1 LSSNF
6 SIEKQY
12 ILDLKRGSYR
22 AFDAIYT
29 MYARRLYAYAL
40 KITKSTS
47 GANEIVQDAF
57 VNLWTHREN
66 IVPSDS
72 LQAYLFAITKNVILN
87 KFRKLINSP
96 VFVNY
101 VEYLN
106 DGNILSEEISEKL
119 EFEEFKE
126 KLEEAKTSL
135 SATQIKVF
143 ELCKEL
149 GYNNAE
155 AAKQLNLSEQT
166 VKNQL
171 SLALKKLR
179 IKLTEHLD
187 LFLIFFM

>member
-1 LSSNF
+1 MSSNF

-12 ILDLKRGSYR
+12 ILDLKKGSYR
-22 AFDAIYT
+22 AFDALYT

-47 GANEIVQDAF
+47 DANEIVQDTF

-66 IVPSDS
+66 IEPSDS
-72 LQAYLFAITKNVILN
+72 LQAYLFTITKNVILN

-106 DGNILSEEISEKL
+106 EENIASEEISEKL
-119 EFEEFKE
+119 EFEEFQR
-126 KLEEAKTSL
+126 KLEDAKTTL
-135 SATQIKVF
+135 SATQVKVF
-143 ELCKEL
+143 ELRKEL

-155 AAKQLNLSEQT
+155 VAKQLNLSEQT

-179 IKLTEHLD
+179 TKLAEHLS
-187 LFLIFFM
+187 LFFICF

>member
-1 LSSNF
+1 MSSNF

-12 ILDLKRGSYR
+12 ILDLKKGSYR
-22 AFDAIYT
+22 AFDALYT

-47 GANEIVQDAF
+47 DASEIVQDTF

-66 IVPSDS
+66 IEPSDS
-72 LQAYLFAITKNVILN
+72 LQAYLFTITKNVILN

-106 DGNILSEEISEKL
+106 EENIASEETSEKL
-119 EFEEFKE
+119 EFEEFKK
-126 KLEEAKTSL
+126 KLEDAKTSL
-135 SATQIKVF
+135 SATQVKVF
-143 ELCKEL
+143 ELRKEL
-149 GYNNAE
+149 GYSNAE
-155 AAKQLNLSEQT
+155 DAKQLNLSEQT

-179 IKLTEHLD
+179 TKLAEHLS
-187 LFLIFFM
+187 LFFICF

>member
-1 LSSNF
+1 MSSRL

-12 ILDLKRGSYR
+12 ILDLKKGSYR
-22 AFDAIYT
+22 AFDALYT

-47 GANEIVQDAF
+47 DASEIVQDTF

-66 IVPSDS
+66 IEPSDS
-72 LQAYLFAITKNVILN
+72 LQAYLFTITKNVILN

-106 DGNILSEEISEKL
+106 EENIASEETSEKL
-119 EFEEFKE
+119 EFEEFKK
-126 KLEEAKTSL
+126 KLEDAKTSL
-135 SATQIKVF
+135 SATQVKVF
-143 ELCKEL
+143 ELRKEL
-149 GYNNAE
+149 GYSNAE
-155 AAKQLNLSEQT
+155 VAKQLNLSEQT

-179 IKLTEHLD
+179 TKLAEHLS
-187 LFLIFFM
+187 LFFICF

>member
-12 ILDLKRGSYR
+12 ILDLKKGSYR
-22 AFDAIYT
+22 AFDALYT

-47 GANEIVQDAF
+47 DASEIVQDTF

-66 IVPSDS
+66 IEPSDS
-72 LQAYLFAITKNVILN
+72 LQAYLFTITKNVILN

-106 DGNILSEEISEKL
+106 EENIASEETSEKL
-119 EFEEFKE
+119 EFEEFKK
-126 KLEEAKTSL
+126 KLEDAKTSL
-135 SATQIKVF
+135 SATQVKVF
-143 ELCKEL
+143 ELRKEL
-149 GYNNAE
+149 GYSNAE
-155 AAKQLNLSEQT
+155 DAKQLNLSEQT

-179 IKLTEHLD
+179 TKLAEHLS
-187 LFLIFFM
+187 LFFICF

>member
-1 LSSNF
+1 MSSNF

-12 ILDLKRGSYR
+12 ILDLKKGSYR
-22 AFDAIYT
+22 AFDALYT

-47 GANEIVQDAF
+47 DAGEIVQDTF

-106 DGNILSEEISEKL
+106 EENISSEETSEKL
-119 EFEEFKE
+119 EFEEFKK
-126 KLEEAKTSL
+126 KLEDAKTSL
-135 SATQIKVF
+135 SATQVKVF
-143 ELCKEL
+143 ELRKEL

-155 AAKQLNLSEQT
+155 VAKQLNLSEQT

-171 SLALKKLR
+171 SLAMKKLR
-179 IKLTEHLD
+179 TKLVEHLN
-187 LFLIFFM
+187 LFLIYF

>member
-12 ILDLKRGSYR
+12 ILDLKKGSYR
-22 AFDAIYT
+22 AFDALYT

-47 GANEIVQDAF
+47 DASEIVQDTF

-66 IVPSDS
+66 IEPSDS
-72 LQAYLFAITKNVILN
+72 LQAYLFTITKNVILN

-106 DGNILSEEISEKL
+106 EENIASEETSEKL
-119 EFEEFKE
+119 EFEEFKK
-126 KLEEAKTSL
+126 KLEDAKTSL
-135 SATQIKVF
+135 SATQVKVF
-143 ELCKEL
+143 ELRKDL
-149 GYNNAE
+149 GYSNAE
-155 AAKQLNLSEQT
+155 VAKQLNLSEQT

-179 IKLTEHLD
+179 TKLAEHLS
-187 LFLIFFM
+187 LFFICF

>member
-12 ILDLKRGSYR
+12 ILDLKKGSYR
-22 AFDAIYT
+22 AFDALYT

-47 GANEIVQDAF
+47 DANEIVQDTF

-66 IVPSDS
+66 IEPSDS
-72 LQAYLFAITKNVILN
+72 LQAYLFTITKNVILN

-106 DGNILSEEISEKL
+106 EENIASEEISEKL
-119 EFEEFKE
+119 EFEEFQR
-126 KLEEAKTSL
+126 KLEDAKTTL
-135 SATQIKVF
+135 SATQVKVF
-143 ELCKEL
+143 ELRKEL

-155 AAKQLNLSEQT
+155 VAKQLNLSEQT

-179 IKLTEHLD
+179 TKLAEHLS
-187 LFLIFFM
+187 LFFICF

>member
-1 LSSNF
+1 LSSRL

-12 ILDLKRGSYR
+12 ILDLKKGSYR
-22 AFDAIYT
+22 AFDALYT

-47 GANEIVQDAF
+47 DANEIVQDTF

-66 IVPSDS
+66 IEPSDS
-72 LQAYLFAITKNVILN
+72 LQAYLFTITKNVILN

-106 DGNILSEEISEKL
+106 EENIASEEISEKL
-119 EFEEFKE
+119 EFEEFQR
-126 KLEEAKTSL
+126 KLEDAKTTL
-135 SATQIKVF
+135 SATQVKVF
-143 ELCKEL
+143 ELRKEL

-155 AAKQLNLSEQT
+155 VAKQLNLSEQT

-179 IKLTEHLD
+179 TKLAEHLS
-187 LFLIFFM
+187 LFFICF

>member
-1 LSSNF
+1 MSSRL

-12 ILDLKRGSYR
+12 ILDLKKGSYR
-22 AFDAIYT
+22 AFDALYT

-47 GANEIVQDAF
+47 DASEIVQDTF

-66 IVPSDS
+66 IEPSDS
-72 LQAYLFAITKNVILN
+72 LQAYLFTITKNVILN

-106 DGNILSEEISEKL
+106 EENISSEEISKKF
-119 EFEEFKE
+119 EFEEFQK
-126 KLEEAKTSL
+126 KLKDAKTSL
-135 SATQIKVF
+135 SATQAKVF
-143 ELCKEL
+143 ELRKEL
-149 GYNNAE
+149 GYSNAE
-155 AAKQLNLSEQT
+155 VAKQLNLSEQT

-179 IKLTEHLD
+179 TKLAEHLS
-187 LFLIFFM
+187 LFFICF

>member
-1 LSSNF
+1 MSSRL

-12 ILDLKRGSYR
+12 ILDLKKGSYR
-22 AFDAIYT
+22 AFDALYT

-47 GANEIVQDAF
+47 DANEIVQDTF

-66 IVPSDS
+66 IEPSDS
-72 LQAYLFAITKNVILN
+72 LQAYLFTITKNVILN

-106 DGNILSEEISEKL
+106 EENIASEEISEKL
-119 EFEEFKE
+119 EFEEFQR
-126 KLEEAKTSL
+126 KLEDAKTTL
-135 SATQIKVF
+135 SATQVKVF
-143 ELCKEL
+143 ELRKEL

-155 AAKQLNLSEQT
+155 VAKQLNLSEQT

-179 IKLTEHLD
+179 TKLAEHLS
-187 LFLIFFM
+187 LFFICF

>member
-1 LSSNF
+1 MSSNF

-12 ILDLKRGSYR
+12 ILDLKKGSYR
-22 AFDAIYT
+22 AFDALYT
-29 MYARRLYAYAL
+29 TYARRLYAYAL

-47 GANEIVQDAF
+47 DASEIVQDTF

-66 IVPSDS
+66 IEPSDS
-72 LQAYLFAITKNVILN
+72 LQAYLFTITKNVILN

-106 DGNILSEEISEKL
+106 EENISSEEISKKL
-119 EFEEFKE
+119 EFEEFQK
-126 KLEEAKTSL
+126 KLKDAKTSL
-135 SATQIKVF
+135 SATQAKVF
-143 ELCKEL
+143 ELRKEL

-155 AAKQLNLSEQT
+155 VAKQLNLSEQT

-179 IKLTEHLD
+179 TKLAEHLS
-187 LFLIFFM
+187 LFFICF

>member
-1 LSSNF
+1 MSSNF

-12 ILDLKRGSYR
+12 ILDLKKGSYR
-22 AFDAIYT
+22 AFDALYT

-47 GANEIVQDAF
+47 DAGEIVQDTF

-72 LQAYLFAITKNVILN
+72 LQAYLFTITKNTILN

-106 DGNILSEEISEKL
+106 EENIASEEISEKL
-119 EFEEFKE
+119 EFEEFQR
-126 KLEEAKTSL
+126 KLEDAKTTL
-135 SATQIKVF
+135 SATQVKVF
-143 ELCKEL
+143 ELRKEL

-155 AAKQLNLSEQT
+155 VAKQLNLSEQT

-179 IKLTEHLD
+179 TKLAEHLS
-187 LFLIFFM
+187 LFFICF